1 LPLQIGNEG
10 GFMLQT
16 KTRWAVLIVASLLIG
31 PIMVFALAGPTDDTK
46 TEPGDKQTYLDKS
59 GDEELAYLLVKLEKK
74 TRQVIAGHYGRQ
86 QPGGPDATATYKEYL
101 IQNLILPAAVAD
113 PIFSE
118 VVPKA
123 TGGRAWVKMVVPEPR
138 NPNNQGDATALAM
151 LAALRNGGDAVWRTN
166 AGAHYYAE
174 PIVAKAGCLPCHGTP
189 AGEPDEHFPQY
200 RKNGWKA
207 GEVIGAVVARV
218 APEE

>member
-1 LPLQIGNEG
+1 VL
-10 GFMLQT
+10 
-16 KTRWAVLIVASLLIG
+16 KSKDRWAVLIVAALLVG
-31 PIMVFALAGPTDDTK
+31 PILTFTFAGPTDGTK
-46 TEPGDKQTYLDKS
+46 TGDKLTHVDKS
-59 GDEELAYLLVKLEKK
+59 GDEELAYLLVKLEKR

-86 QPGGPDATATYKEYL
+86 QPEGAEATATYKGYL
-101 IQNLILPAAVAD
+101 IKNLILPAAVAD

-118 VVPKA
+118 VVPEA

-166 AGAHYYAE
+166 EGAHYYAE
-174 PIVAKAGCLPCHGTP
+174 PIVAKAGCLPCHGAP
-189 AGEPDEHFPQY
+189 AGEPDVH
-200 RKNGWKA
+200 

-218 APEE
+218 APED

>member
-1 LPLQIGNEG
+1 
-10 GFMLQT
+10 MLQN
-16 KTRWAVLIVASLLIG
+16 KNRRAVLVAALLLVG
-31 PIMVFALAGPTDDTK
+31 PIMILALAGPTDDAK
-46 TEPGDKQTYLDKS
+46 TDPRS

-86 QPGGPDATATYKEYL
+86 QPGGPDATAAYKDYL
-101 IQNLILPAAVAD
+101 IENLILPAAVAD

-118 VVPKA
+118 VVPEA

-151 LAALRNGGDAVWRTN
+151 LAELQKGADSAWRTN
-166 AGAHYYAE
+166 ADARYYAE

-189 AGEPDEHFPQY
+189 AGEPDQYFPQY
-200 RKNGWKA
+200 RKNGWEA
-207 GEVIGAVVARV
+207 GEIIGAVVARV
-218 APEE
+218 APEG

>member
-1 LPLQIGNEG
+1 MVLVVTALLSGPMMIL
-10 GFMLQT
+10 
-16 KTRWAVLIVASLLIG
+16 AV
-31 PIMVFALAGPTDDTK
+31 AGPTSDVK
-46 TEPGDKQTYLDKS
+46 TDPGDKQTHLAKS
-59 GDEELAYLLVKLEKK
+59 GDEELAYLLVKLEKR

-86 QPGGPDATATYKEYL
+86 QPGGPDATATYKDFL
-101 IQNLILPAAVAD
+101 IKNLILPAAVAD

-151 LAALRNGGDAVWRTN
+151 LAALRNGGDAVWRMN

-174 PIVAKAGCLPCHGTP
+174 PIVAKAGCLPCHGAP
-189 AGEPDEHFPQY
+189 AGEPDGHFPQY